1 MLCLTDLLSKVTVI
15 IRPEDI
21 QTMAPIAGGIGS
33 LVLMEGG
40 TKFYVSETPE
50 VILIKLQKN
59 LLTTEKQTDTTDI
72 NEG

>member
-1 MLCLTDLLSKVTVI
+1 MICLTDLLSKVTVI

-50 VILIKLQKN
+50 VILQKN
-59 LLTTEKQTDTTDI
+59 KKLVD
-72 NEG
+72 NEELN

>member
-21 QTMAPIAGGIGS
+21 QTIAPIAGGIGS

>member
-50 VILIKLQKN
+50 VILQKN
-59 LLTTEKQTDTTDI
+59 KKLVD
-72 NEG
+72 NEELN

>member
-1 MLCLTDLLSKVTVI
+1 MICLTDLLSKVTVI

-21 QTMAPIAGGIGS
+21 QTIAPIAGGIGS

>member
-1 MLCLTDLLSKVTVI
+1 MICLTDLLSKVTVI

-21 QTMAPIAGGIGS
+21 QTIAPIAGGIGS

-50 VILIKLQKN
+50 VILQKN
-59 LLTTEKQTDTTDI
+59 KKLVD
-72 NEG
+72 NEELN